1 MIGTDIIEELGEQRD
16 QLNRTRDRVSK
27 RYLNHSPLFLLL
39 NKPIINYTSQM
50 PRMNSLLLSFS
61 SITTSIIHHITT
73 SVGSHWREPEPQQ
86 ENPARNVQKVR
97 LALLQNTFYITR
109 IISKCLSKNILNRA
123 SSFPVISDWWRTSCC
138 YQSLSSWRWPSWGRW
153 STWSSFASRQRH
165 IRLYRDSTSPLS
177 SSWRSLVFV
186 PVTKYWK
193 LSWLWVSHW
202 HVYVVILSAK
212 LY

>member
-27 RYLNHSPLFLLL
+27 RYL

-123 SSFPVISDWWRTSCC
+123 SSFPVISDW
-138 YQSLSSWRWPSWGRW
+138 
-153 STWSSFASRQRH
+153 
-165 IRLYRDSTSPLS
+165 
-177 SSWRSLVFV
+177 
-186 PVTKYWK
+186 
-193 LSWLWVSHW
+193 
-202 HVYVVILSAK
+202 
-212 LY
+212 